1 MKKLLCA
8 ALAAISLAVAL
19 PNPVAWNLAGAP
31 AKPVKPGARFT
42 VKLTAHIQE
51 GWHVYSMKPI
61 EDGPVPTRVWLA
73 EGQPFQLAGPIK
85 AEEPQT
91 LQDATLHMEVGLYEG
106 TAEFSLPLKVAPG
119 AAAGTQ
125 NLVVNAQSQSCNN
138 SMCLPP
144 ATVKVEIPVTIAR

>member
-61 EDGPVPTRVWLA
+61 EDGPVPTRVWTPRFTWKWGSTRALRS
-73 EGQPFQLAGPIK
+73 
-85 AEEPQT
+85 
-91 LQDATLHMEVGLYEG
+91 
-106 TAEFSLPLKVAPG
+106 SL
-119 AAAGTQ
+119 
-125 NLVVNAQSQSCNN
+125 C
-138 SMCLPP
+138 
-144 ATVKVEIPVTIAR
+144 R

>member
-1 MKKLLCA
+1 
-8 ALAAISLAVAL
+8 
-19 PNPVAWNLAGAP
+19 VAWNLAGAP